1 MNKYKA
7 LRYIHD
13 FLYHGIRHQKHLEIL
28 ECIFKDKA
36 IVAGNYQKNNNY
48 SNYCDNCNEGE
59 YVSLV
64 DIKNDYDLEYTVFI
78 KPYITLIIS
87 PDCGAIETIYLPYE
101 EWAEVVG
108 KNTSNR
114 YSYAH
119 NEYHVKQMIPLS
131 YVKAIGVPARYLR
144 DMGKEEKIERYL
156 TDILELMNK
165 YNVNLPIVD
174 TSAYNMP
181 LDKLITKIKKRIK

>member
-28 ECIFKDKA
+28 ESIFKDRA
-36 IVAGNYQKNNNY
+36 IIAGNYQKNNNY

-64 DIKNDYDLEYTVFI
+64 ARNKDYDLEYTTFV

-87 PDCGAIETIYLPYE
+87 PDCGAIKTIYLPYE

-131 YVKAIGVPARYLR
+131 YVKAIGVPVRYLR
-144 DMGKEEKIERYL
+144 DIFTQEEIERYL

-165 YNVNLPIVD
+165 YNINLPIVD
-174 TSAYNMP
+174 TSAYNMS
-181 LDKLITKIKKRIK
+181 LDKLTTKIKKRIK